1 LDHEAHHPPARG
13 FGLSQWLNNNH
24 GSECPMKI
32 MLKHVGPTNI
42 GKKMSQLNLNQDQTI
57 ENHKLVRLQ
66 QQMSQP

>member
-1 LDHEAHHPPARG
+1 
-13 FGLSQWLNNNH
+13 
-24 GSECPMKI
+24 